1 MPISYYPNDPYK
13 DRSNWPVGPGQLTS
27 PGKRQHYQLGQWMRA
42 RYGDLLGPE
51 YSEEVVRARSTDTD
65 RTLMSA
71 QVSMAGLFPPS
82 DYMEWSE
89 DLAWQPVPVHTV
101 PQAEDLLLNPG
112 HSACPRLTS
121 LRQELEQGEYI
132 RGLMEDNA
140 ELLKYLE
147 ANTGDKITRVC
158 QVDWLYD
165 TLLIES
171 IYNKTL
177 PSWTESVFPGGD
189 FEKLR
194 NIAFLMATWTEE
206 MKRLQ
211 GGPFFSLVLSDWLAV
226 ANGNAGNMKMKLFY
240 GHDDTLSFMLTSLN
254 VYEGLSNIPPPYA
267 SGLILELYQDE
278 NSQYSVKMF
287 YHPVVGGDPVEV
299 SLPGCEAPCPLDKW
313 ARLTVN
319 LTLDMETWSKEC
331 HEERDLGQEA
341 RTRTQ
346 DVVVL
351 ILLLCI
357 LCLVSVIIPVTL
369 TASKCRRRR
378 DYESI

>member
-1 MPISYYPNDPYK
+1 MRK
-13 DRSNWPVGPGQLTS
+13 CRSDMLSCMKVCHVS
-27 PGKRQHYQLGQWMRA
+27 
-42 RYGDLLGPE
+42 LL
-51 YSEEVVRARSTDTD
+51 SR
-65 RTLMSA
+65 
-71 QVSMAGLFPPS
+71 
-82 DYMEWSE
+82 
-89 DLAWQPVPVHTV
+89 
-101 PQAEDLLLNPG
+101 
-112 HSACPRLTS
+112 
-121 LRQELEQGEYI
+121 
-132 RGLMEDNA
+132 

-171 IYNKTL
+171 IYNKVKDFHYIYMDSFDNPFLSSQTL

-226 ANGNAGNMKMKLFY
+226 ANGSAGNMKMKLFY

-278 NSQYSVKMF
+278 NSQY
-287 YHPVVGGDPVEV
+287 
-299 SLPGCEAPCPLDKW
+299 
-313 ARLTVN
+313 R
-319 LTLDMETWSKEC
+319 
-331 HEERDLGQEA
+331 
-341 RTRTQ
+341 
-346 DVVVL
+346 
-351 ILLLCI
+351 
-357 LCLVSVIIPVTL
+357 
-369 TASKCRRRR
+369 
-378 DYESI
+378 